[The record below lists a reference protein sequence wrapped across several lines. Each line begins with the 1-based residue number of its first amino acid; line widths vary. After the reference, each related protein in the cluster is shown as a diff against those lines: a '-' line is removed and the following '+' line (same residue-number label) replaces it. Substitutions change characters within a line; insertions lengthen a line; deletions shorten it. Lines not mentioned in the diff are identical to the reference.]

1 MSDKPTNHDAQQL
14 EIQIDEDT
22 AQGVYANLATVTH
35 NPTEFVL
42 DFIYVQPQQP
52 KAKVRS
58 RVITSPLHLKRL
70 LLALQENVARYE
82 KRFGPIEGGGEP
94 DLPVH

>member
-1 MSDKPTNHDAQQL
+1 MSDRPTNDETRQL
-14 EIQIDEDT
+14 QIQMDDDM

-52 KAKVRS
+52 KAKVRA
-58 RVITSPLHLKRL
+58 RVITSPQHIKRL
-70 LLALQENVARYE
+70 LGALQENVARYE
-82 KRFGPIEGGGEP
+82 KRFGPIDTSGPEN
-94 DLPVH
+94 PVH

>member
-1 MSDKPTNHDAQQL
+1 MSDEPKTDETQQL
-14 EIQIDEDT
+14 QIQIDDDV

-52 KAKVRS
+52 RAKVRA
-58 RVITSPLHLKRL
+58 RVITSPQHIKRL
-70 LLALQENVARYE
+70 LGALQENVARFE
-82 KRFGPIEGGGEP
+82 ARFGPIKAEGGPES
-94 DLPVH
+94 PVH

>member
-1 MSDKPTNHDAQQL
+1 MSDKPTHDETQL
-14 EIQIDEDT
+14 QIQIDDDV

-52 KAKVRS
+52 RAKVRA
-58 RVITSPLHLKRL
+58 RVITSPQHIKRL
-70 LLALQENVARYE
+70 LGALQENVARFE
-82 KRFGPIEGGGEP
+82 KRFGPIEGSGGPEN
-94 DLPVH
+94 PVH